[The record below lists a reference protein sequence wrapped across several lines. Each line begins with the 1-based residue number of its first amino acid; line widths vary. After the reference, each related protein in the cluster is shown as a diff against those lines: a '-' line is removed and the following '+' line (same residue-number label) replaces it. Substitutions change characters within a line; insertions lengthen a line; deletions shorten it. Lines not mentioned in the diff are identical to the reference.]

1 MQNCNRTHT
10 KQKEIAC
17 KKTALRG
24 FCGIP
29 CFAYAVLLRKTI
41 HNSKKKKLS
50 FIKSNGDSHGGTA
63 EQYEAEEPVQQPF
76 GAFDGGCRYQK
87 LYACKRT
94 SV

>member
-1 MQNCNRTHT
+1 MK
-10 KQKEIAC
+10 KQLYVSFAASR
-17 KKTALRG
+17 ALHMR
-24 FCGIP
+24 FCCAKRFTIP
-29 CFAYAVLLRKTI
+29 KI
-41 HNSKKKKLS
+41 KKLS